1 MIPFIFGF
9 LIVVFTKVTGV
20 RIFGMFLEVIGIF
33 FIIENERAKAEILCH
48 KKTCPGCYK
57 YEH

>member
-1 MIPFIFGF
+1 MVAFIFGF
-9 LIVVFTKVTGV
+9 LIVIFSKVTGV

-33 FIIENERAKAEILCH
+33 MIIAHERTEAELRCH
-48 KKTCPGCYK
+48 MQTCPGCYK